1 MELFAKVILSGIIL
15 FVLEILGFEFSIGPW
30 IFLSSL
36 ALCFTIPSFMEWKE
50 SRKERE

>member
-1 MELFAKVILSGIIL
+1 MSLSEIIVAGIIL
-15 FVLEILGFEFSIGPW
+15 FILEILGFEFSIGPW

-50 SRKERE
+50 SRKEPE

>member
-1 MELFAKVILSGIIL
+1 MELFIKVILAGIIL

-30 IFLSSL
+30 IFLSALAVCFIILSL
-36 ALCFTIPSFMEWKE
+36 IERKE

>member
-1 MELFAKVILSGIIL
+1 MIEKIIYAGIIL
-15 FVLEILGFEFSIGPW
+15 FILEILGFEFSIGPW

-50 SRKERE
+50 SRKERA